1 MAFFHGPTSWSNFR
15 GLISYEI
22 QLTKNLDPLTKCK
35 PNVNQEEWPFTAK
48 VNVLIYFSHMSKKG
62 TLEEHTVHT
71 QMNHVVIKDLKLIRV
86 GPNRNEC
93 R

>member
-62 TLEEHTVHT
+62 TLEEHTYS
-71 QMNHVVIKDLKLIRV
+71 
-86 GPNRNEC
+86 NESC
-93 R
+93 CDQRPQTYSSGAESEWM